1 MKNFEFYFIS
11 EFSKLESVEEEE
23 SESKAETRR
32 KNKNQERRI
41 RKMALVKFCAV
52 QTRMRYVESV
62 MRCGLRCAENAEGKC
77 DIRKAAK
84 YMIAG
89 V

>member
-1 MKNFEFYFIS
+1 MKFRILFYNS
-11 EFSKLESVEEEE
+11 EISKLESVEEEE
-23 SESKAETRR
+23 SESKAKTRR
-32 KNKNQERRI
+32 TKKSQERRI

-52 QTRMRYVESV
+52 QIRMRYAKSGV
-62 MRCGLRCAENAEGKC
+62 RRGLRCAENAEGKC
-77 DIRKAAK
+77 DLRKAAK